1 MVDTPQIT
9 ACFDLYACI
18 TIAGLPIQ
26 VLSVSHTDCR
36 SPKELKRRLCNG
48 KNVRL
53 DSLKT
58 EHANSFHESSVT
70 EITFSIVVDPTLS
83 RYYVNLLV
91 FTPQNAV
98 DGMEWIAQ
106 SWFIMK

>member
-1 MVDTPQIT
+1 MVKMSDSTPWRQNMQIV
-9 ACFDLYACI
+9 FM
-18 TIAGLPIQ
+18 
-26 VLSVSHTDCR
+26 S
-36 SPKELKRRLCNG
+36 
-48 KNVRL
+48 
-53 DSLKT
+53 
-58 EHANSFHESSVT
+58 SSVT

-106 SWFIMK
+106 SWFIMKWKLPTISNTKVQSNTQ